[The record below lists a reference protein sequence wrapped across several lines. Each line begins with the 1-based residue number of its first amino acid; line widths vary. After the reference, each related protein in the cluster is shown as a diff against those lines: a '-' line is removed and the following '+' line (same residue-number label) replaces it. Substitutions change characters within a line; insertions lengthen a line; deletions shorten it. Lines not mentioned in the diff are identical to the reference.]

1 MSFKVVSVFYP
12 IWQIQFKV
20 NFISREFSV
29 SSLDEPPRRVFTNLP
44 YSPYSSPTSSP
55 RLLIQIWHYFFYKT
69 FVLKSNIDHF
79 LYLRVRRK
87 PLRETNRVDSVVHEV
102 RIFWSLWCC
111 QQHFYCIKIFALW
124 NELRINKKKCKV
136 FEIKGRK
143 DVEEKM
149 FLRKK
154 ATNPSRIP
162 KLFSHF

>member
-1 MSFKVVSVFYP
+1 MSLRDVFLQTYLIHLIVVQHHLQGCWFKFG
-12 IWQIQFKV
+12 
-20 NFISREFSV
+20 
-29 SSLDEPPRRVFTNLP
+29 T
-44 YSPYSSPTSSP
+44 T
-55 RLLIQIWHYFFYKT
+55 FFYKT